1 MTDILRYFGI
11 FGGYFRQATAPN
23 FTSAEAANL
32 HVLRLLQAW
41 TAEQS
46 QGGAAAELAALDRQV
61 SEIMKAQNAAMQ
73 QRDIP
78 TMRAK
83 MAERQQVTQ
92 QRAAK
97 QKEVA
102 AAAVVAAVAQVH
114 AKDAELEKGWLDPA
128 AIAQE
133 TAQLEAALIPN

>member
-1 MTDILRYFGI
+1 ME
-11 FGGYFRQATAPN
+11 
-23 FTSAEAANL
+23 FT
-32 HVLRLLQAW
+32 
-41 TAEQS
+41 
-46 QGGAAAELAALDRQV
+46 GF
-61 SEIMKAQNAAMQ
+61 
-73 QRDIP
+73 

-114 AKDAELEKGWLDPA
+114 AKDAELETGRLDPA